1 MFTIYHNTRCRKSRA
16 GLKYLQDHNQDFRV
30 VEYLKQ
36 PLSDVQIRE
45 LLAKLGK
52 EPQDILRTQEEL
64 YKKELKGKNFSDDEW
79 ISIIVAN
86 PKLMQRPI
94 VVRDYKAVI
103 GDPPEN
109 IEALL

>member
-64 YKKELKGKNFSDDEW
+64 YKKELKDKHHCSKSKIDAKTYCSEG
-79 ISIIVAN
+79 
-86 PKLMQRPI
+86 L
-94 VVRDYKAVI
+94 
-103 GDPPEN
+103 
-109 IEALL
+109 